1 MSASPSTF
9 SNWEHQNIA
18 LCAVAQCAALVHEL
32 AIGKEIR
39 QSQLASAINP
49 LLILNPESVEQV
61 YPNLESLTLGF
72 STLQSILGSNRVKQ
86 NSQIRRYI
94 TEILILRKSLSK
106 NMIMQSVVRAGLSN
120 LEPIRPSLIDCMQT
134 NQQEINE
141 QNYTFE
147 EISSLYRKTLSTLKH
162 RIKVAGKVQFL
173 KNEIVSNK
181 IRGLLFAGVRSAV
194 LWHQLNGRYWRLFIY
209 NKRISNTVSDIH
221 QKITTEI

>member
-86 NSQIRRYI
+86 NSQIMRYI

-147 EISSLYRKTLSTLKH
+147 EISSLYLSL
-162 RIKVAGKVQFL
+162 
-173 KNEIVSNK
+173 
-181 IRGLLFAGVRSAV
+181 
-194 LWHQLNGRYWRLFIY
+194 
-209 NKRISNTVSDIH
+209 IH
-221 QKITTEI
+221 I

>member
-1 MSASPSTF
+1 MSTSPSTF

-72 STLQSILGSNRVKQ
+72 STLQSILRSNHVKQ

-194 LWHQLNGRYWRLFIY
+194 LWHQLNGRYWRLFVY
-209 NKRISNTVSDIH
+209 NKRISNTIGTIH
-221 QKITTEI
+221 QRIST

>member
-72 STLQSILGSNRVKQ
+72 STLQSILGSNRLKQ
-86 NSQIRRYI
+86 NSQIMRYI

-194 LWHQLNGRYWRLFIY
+194 LWHQLDGRYWRLFIY
-209 NKRISNTVSDIH
+209 NKRISNTVSNIH